1 MAGAQAGSH
10 VDIGLNP
17 KVHMLDTALGMAA
30 HLPKV
35 THLDGGVDLF
45 GFGHTFLK
53 KTRLKHK
60 N

>member
-53 KTRLKHK
+53 KKHA
-60 N
+60 